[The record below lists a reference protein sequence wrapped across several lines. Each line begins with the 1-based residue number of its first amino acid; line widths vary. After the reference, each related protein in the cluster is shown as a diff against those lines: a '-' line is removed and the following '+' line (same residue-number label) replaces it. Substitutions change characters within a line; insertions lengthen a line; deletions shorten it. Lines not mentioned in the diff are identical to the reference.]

1 MNIKLTKNIEEANCI
16 THNGTFHCDEVFSTI
31 MFSKLLPEIIVC
43 RTSDLEKAN
52 SDQYIYDVGGGEL
65 DHHQFG
71 GNGERDNGVKY
82 SSCGLVW
89 KKFGKEIIKKYTE
102 KDIDEIWKMIDKNL
116 IQCID
121 AGDNGQIPDINVDY
135 RLVQVASIISEFNP
149 NWDEDIDPDV
159 KFEEAVKLAETV
171 FDNSMKSSISKM
183 RAKSKVDMAIN
194 DSKDGIMTLEKFLPW
209 KEFLL
214 ESDSSKAKLIN
225 FVIFP
230 SNRGGYNI
238 YTVPEKL
245 GSFTSRKLFPKEW
258 AGLKDKE
265 LQKVTTVETARFCH
279 NKCFICAVDTKDDA
293 LKLAKIANNLKKR

>member
-31 MFSKLLPEIIVC
+31 MFSKLLPEVIVC
-43 RTSDLEKAN
+43 RTSNLEKAN

-293 LKLAKIANNLKKR
+293 LKLAKIANNL

>member
-16 THNGTFHCDEVFSTI
+16 THNGTYHCDEVFSTI
-31 MFSKLLPEIIVC
+31 MFSKLLPEVIVC

-214 ESDSSKAKLIN
+214 ESGSSKAKLIN

-293 LKLAKIANNLKKR
+293 LKLAKIANNL

>member
-31 MFSKLLPEIIVC
+31 MFSKLLPEVIVC

-121 AGDNGQIPDINVDY
+121 AGDNGQIPGINVDY

-171 FDNSMKSSISKM
+171 FDNSMKSSISKL

-293 LKLAKIANNLKKR
+293 LKLAKIANNL

>member
-31 MFSKLLPEIIVC
+31 MFSKLLPEVIVC
-43 RTSDLEKAN
+43 RTSDLEKVN

-293 LKLAKIANNLKKR
+293 LKLAKIANNL

>member
-31 MFSKLLPEIIVC
+31 MFSKLLPEVIVC

-121 AGDNGQIPDINVDY
+121 AGDNGQIPNINVDY

-293 LKLAKIANNLKKR
+293 LKLAKIANNL

>member
-31 MFSKLLPEIIVC
+31 MFSKLLPEVIVC

-135 RLVQVASIISEFNP
+135 RLIQVASIISEFNP

-159 KFEEAVKLAETV
+159 MFEEAVKLAETV

-293 LKLAKIANNLKKR
+293 LKLAKIANNL

>member
-31 MFSKLLPEIIVC
+31 MFSKLLPEVIVC

-159 KFEEAVKLAETV
+159 KFEEALKIAEIV
-171 FDNSMKSSISKM
+171 FDNSIKSSISKM

-214 ESDSSKAKLIN
+214 ESGSSKAKLIN

-293 LKLAKIANNLKKR
+293 LKLAKIANNL

>member
-31 MFSKLLPEIIVC
+31 MFSKLLPEVIVC

-159 KFEEAVKLAETV
+159 MFEEAVKLAETV

-293 LKLAKIANNLKKR
+293 LKLAKIANNL

>member
-31 MFSKLLPEIIVC
+31 MFSKLLPEVIVC

-293 LKLAKIANNLKKR
+293 LKLAKIANNL

>member
-1 MNIKLTKNIEEANCI
+1 M
-16 THNGTFHCDEVFSTI
+16 
-31 MFSKLLPEIIVC
+31 C

-214 ESDSSKAKLIN
+214 ESGSSKAKLIN

-293 LKLAKIANNLKKR
+293 LKLAKIANNL

>member
-31 MFSKLLPEIIVC
+31 MFSKLLPEVIVC

-149 NWDEDIDPDV
+149 NWDEDIDLDV

-293 LKLAKIANNLKKR
+293 LKLAKIANNL

>member
-31 MFSKLLPEIIVC
+31 MFSKLLPEVIVC

-171 FDNSMKSSISKM
+171 FDNSMKFSISKM

-293 LKLAKIANNLKKR
+293 LKLAKIANNL

>member
-31 MFSKLLPEIIVC
+31 MFSKLLPEVIVC

-279 NKCFICAVDTKDDA
+279 NKCFICAVDTKEDA
-293 LKLAKIANNLKKR
+293 LKLAKIANNS

>member
-31 MFSKLLPEIIVC
+31 MFSKLLPEVIVC

-238 YTVPEKL
+238 YTVPERL

-293 LKLAKIANNLKKR
+293 LKLAKIANNL

>member
-31 MFSKLLPEIIVC
+31 MFSKLLPEVIVC

-135 RLVQVASIISEFNP
+135 RLVQVPSIISEFNP

-293 LKLAKIANNLKKR
+293 LKLAKIANNL

>member
-293 LKLAKIANNLKKR
+293 LKLAKIANNL

>member
-31 MFSKLLPEIIVC
+31 MFSKLLPEVIVC

-293 LKLAKIANNLKKR
+293 IKLAKIANNL

>member
-31 MFSKLLPEIIVC
+31 MFSKLLPEVIVC

-159 KFEEAVKLAETV
+159 KFEEALKIAEIV
-171 FDNSMKSSISKM
+171 FDNSIKSSISKM

-245 GSFTSRKLFPKEW
+245 GSFSSRKLFPKEW

-279 NKCFICAVDTKDDA
+279 NKCFICAVDTKEDA
-293 LKLAKIANNLKKR
+293 LKLAKIANKI

>member
-31 MFSKLLPEIIVC
+31 MFSKLLPEVIVC

-279 NKCFICAVDTKDDA
+279 NKCFICAVDTKEDA
-293 LKLAKIANNLKKR
+293 LKLAKIANKI

>member
-31 MFSKLLPEIIVC
+31 MFSKLLPEVIVC

-52 SDQYIYDVGGGEL
+52 SDQYMYDVGGGEL

-293 LKLAKIANNLKKR
+293 LKLAKIANNL

>member
-71 GNGERDNGVKY
+71 GNGERNNGVKY

-293 LKLAKIANNLKKR
+293 LKLAKIANNL

>member
-31 MFSKLLPEIIVC
+31 MFSKLLPEVIVC

-52 SDQYIYDVGGGEL
+52 SNQYIYDVGGGEL
-65 DHHQFG
+65 DHHQYG

-293 LKLAKIANNLKKR
+293 LKLAKIANNL

>member
-31 MFSKLLPEIIVC
+31 MFSKLLPEVIVC

-82 SSCGLVW
+82 SACGLVW

-293 LKLAKIANNLKKR
+293 LKLAKIANNL

>member
-16 THNGTFHCDEVFSTI
+16 THNGTFPCDEVFSTI
-31 MFSKLLPEIIVC
+31 MFSKLLPEVIVC

-293 LKLAKIANNLKKR
+293 LKLAKIANNL

>member
-31 MFSKLLPEIIVC
+31 MFSKLLPEVIVC

-293 LKLAKIANNLKKR
+293 LKLARIANNS

>member
-31 MFSKLLPEIIVC
+31 MFSKLLPEVIVC

-121 AGDNGQIPDINVDY
+121 AGDNGQIPDMNVDY

-293 LKLAKIANNLKKR
+293 LKLAKIANNL

>member
-31 MFSKLLPEIIVC
+31 MFSKLLPEVIVC

-214 ESDSSKAKLIN
+214 ESGSSKAKLIN

-293 LKLAKIANNLKKR
+293 LKLAKIANNL

>member
-31 MFSKLLPEIIVC
+31 MFSKLLPEVIVC

-159 KFEEAVKLAETV
+159 KFEEALKTAEIV
-171 FDNSMKSSISKM
+171 FDNSIKSSISKM

-293 LKLAKIANNLKKR
+293 LKLAKIANNL